1 MEDIKIMNFKELM
14 EKRYSARDFTSKEVT
29 EEDLNEIVEI
39 AELSPSW
46 ANSQPWNV
54 YIATGKSLSDIREKW
69 IEQNASEIEGNSDL
83 PSGHRE
89 DFGERALNNMNQ
101 LFGSVIETLGD
112 PKEFAKTQPILFNST
127 AIVYLT
133 MPKGAPMWSVY
144 DLGAFSMSL
153 MLAACEKDIDSIP
166 AYELIKY
173 PEVLRENLP
182 IPEDEDIIAGIA
194 LGYASD
200 AKVNEFRSSRM
211 DVEDI
216 LKISK

>member
-1 MEDIKIMNFKELM
+1 MNFKELM
-14 EKRYSARDFTSKEVT
+14 EKRYSARDFTS
-29 EEDLNEIVEI
+29 EEIPEDDLTEIVEI

-54 YIATGKSLSDIREKW
+54 YIATGDSLSKIREKW
-69 IEQNASEIEGNSDL
+69 IEQNADEIEGNSDL
-83 PSGHRE
+83 PTGHRE
-89 DFGERALNNMNQ
+89 DFGERGLANMDK
-101 LFGSVIETLGD
+101 LFGEVIGVLGNPED
-112 PKEFAKTQPILFNST
+112 FAKTQPVLFNST

-153 MLAACEKDIDSIP
+153 MLAASEKDIDSVP

-182 IPEDEDIIAGIA
+182 IPDDEDIIAGIA

-211 DVEDI
+211 DVDEI
-216 LKISK
+216 LTITK

>member
-101 LFGSVIETLGD
+101 LFGSVIETLSD
-112 PKEFAKTQPILFNST
+112 PEEFAKTQPILFNST

>member
-89 DFGERALNNMNQ
+89 DFGERALNNMNH

-112 PKEFAKTQPILFNST
+112 PEEFAKTQPILFNST
-127 AIVYLT
+127 TIVYLT

>member
-112 PKEFAKTQPILFNST
+112 PEEFAKTQPRLFNST

-144 DLGAFSMSL
+144 DLGAFSMSM

>member
-1 MEDIKIMNFKELM
+1 
-14 EKRYSARDFTSKEVT
+14 
-29 EEDLNEIVEI
+29 
-39 AELSPSW
+39 
-46 ANSQPWNV
+46 
-54 YIATGKSLSDIREKW
+54 
-69 IEQNASEIEGNSDL
+69 
-83 PSGHRE
+83 
-89 DFGERALNNMNQ
+89 MNQ
-101 LFGSVIETLGD
+101 LFDSVIETLGD
-112 PKEFAKTQPILFNST
+112 PEEFAKTQPILFNST
-127 AIVYLT
+127 TIVYLT

-211 DVEDI
+211 AVEDI

>member
-112 PKEFAKTQPILFNST
+112 PEEFAKTQPILFNST

>member
-89 DFGERALNNMNQ
+89 DFGERTLNNMNQ

-112 PKEFAKTQPILFNST
+112 PEEFAKTQPILFNST